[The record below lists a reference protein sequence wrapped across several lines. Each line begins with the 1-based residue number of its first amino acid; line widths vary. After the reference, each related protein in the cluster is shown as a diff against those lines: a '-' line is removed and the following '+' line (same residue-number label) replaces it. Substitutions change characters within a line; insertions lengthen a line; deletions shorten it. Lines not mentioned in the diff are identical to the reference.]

1 MAACSAARRRSI
13 TTLGR
18 PLRTTSTLQTWS
30 TRRAARWYPSH
41 GRSRARPMSRIFR
54 ASCRAAAGQGRGR
67 CHRAQLRTHA
77 RASVSVR
84 PLSGLT
90 GLSTQAGAAVRDDQP
105 RVPFPDPIS
114 APRFLSPGI
123 RFPCLLQLRELLL
136 DHVTASFRLPGS
148 RSLRYDF
155 TERTWTRV
163 AITEASRG
171 RRKTAAG
178 GRREERRRRDRPSR
192 RG

>member
-1 MAACSAARRRSI
+1 MRLRRTPRQTACSVARRAPSMAACSAARRRSI
-13 TTLGR
+13 NTLGR
-18 PLRTTSTLQTWS
+18 PLRTTFTLQTWS

-123 RFPCLLQLRELLL
+123 VSSC
-136 DHVTASFRLPGS
+136 DCASCCSSTYGIIPP
-148 RSLRYDF
+148 
-155 TERTWTRV
+155 
-163 AITEASRG
+163 AM
-171 RRKTAAG
+171 K
-178 GRREERRRRDRPSR
+178 
-192 RG
+192 